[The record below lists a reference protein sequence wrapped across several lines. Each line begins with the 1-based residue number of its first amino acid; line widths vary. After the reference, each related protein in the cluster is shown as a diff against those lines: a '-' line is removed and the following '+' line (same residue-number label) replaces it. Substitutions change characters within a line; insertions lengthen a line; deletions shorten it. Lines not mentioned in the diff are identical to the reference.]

1 MVEPT
6 VTPAQRKN
14 YYLLVLSVVSMQMTS
29 STIYMV
35 LPLFF
40 EQYGITKTQNGL
52 LISIGTLAG
61 VFSGL
66 VAGKF
71 SDSYG
76 RKLFLVGG
84 TAVYSVVFYLFA
96 FLGKEFNTF
105 LVLRFFEGMGFY
117 VMPVLVSAMCADT
130 FLSRER
136 GRMMSLFSM
145 SGGLGQLLGPLL
157 APYLISGSDFNLY
170 FIFSGSFVVVSLV
183 AMVTLVR
190 ETLPPELRVRREPG
204 GKRLDVGG
212 FLVSVRSLGRAF
224 AVFLVA
230 ILLYRTGYTMMD
242 PFFSIYLKEV
252 LALDLSS
259 TSYLFALRAICTLV
273 FAPVAGWLAD
283 KWGRKPTFMA
293 GMALMVL
300 SLVAYTRIRAPMD
313 IYLVRALDAVSGV
326 VIMNSIR
333 TLTADLLAP
342 EVRGF
347 GMGLYSTIS
356 QESSTVGAIFGGLVI
371 DSMGYNMVFLLAAGA
386 SALSLFIVR
395 LWVPEPAGVKLS
407 APQVPTSPPS
417 GG

>member
-1 MVEPT
+1 MMEYT
-6 VTPAQRKN
+6 VTPAQRRN
-14 YYLLVLSVVSMQMTS
+14 YYLLVLSVVSMQVTA

-40 EQYGITKTQNGL
+40 EQYGMSKTQNGL
-52 LISIGTLAG
+52 LISVGTLAG

-66 VAGKF
+66 LAGKF
-71 SDSYG
+71 SDTYG
-76 RKLFLVGG
+76 RKWFLVGG

-105 LVLRFFEGMGFY
+105 LVLRFFEGIGFY

-130 FLSRER
+130 FPSVER

-145 SGGLGQLLGPLL
+145 AGGLGQLVGPLM
-157 APYLISGSDFNLY
+157 APYLIRGSDFNMY
-170 FIFSGSFVVVSLV
+170 FVFSGTFVVVSVV
-183 AMVTLVR
+183 AMAALVR
-190 ETLPPELRVRREPG
+190 ETLPRELRAKRPSG
-204 GKRLDVGG
+204 GKQLNTGG
-212 FLVSVRSLGRAF
+212 FIASARSLGRAF

-242 PFFSIYLKEV
+242 PFFSIYLREV

-259 TSYLFALRAICTLV
+259 TSYLFALRAVCTMI
-273 FAPVAGWLAD
+273 FAPVAGWLTD

-293 GMALMVL
+293 GMALLVV
-300 SLVAYTRIRAPMD
+300 SLVAYTRMRGPGD
-313 IYLVRALDAVSGV
+313 IYLVRSLDAVAGV
-326 VIMNSIR
+326 VLMNSIR

-342 EVRGF
+342 GVRGF

-356 QESSTVGAIFGGLVI
+356 QESSTLGAIFGGLVI
-371 DSMGYNMVFLLAAGA
+371 DSLGYSMVFLLAAGA

-407 APQVPTSPPS
+407 ALQTPTRPLSR
-417 GG
+417 G

>member
-1 MVEPT
+1 MQ
-6 VTPAQRKN
+6 VTA
-14 YYLLVLSVVSMQMTS
+14 

-66 VAGKF
+66 LAGKF

-76 RKLFLVGG
+76 RKWFLVGG

-105 LVLRFFEGMGFY
+105 LVLRFFEGIGFY

-130 FLSRER
+130 FPQLER

-145 SGGLGQLLGPLL
+145 AGGLGQLVGPLL
-157 APYLISGSDFNLY
+157 APYLINGSDFNTY

-183 AMVTLVR
+183 AMVTLVK
-190 ETLPPELRVRREPG
+190 ETLPSELRAKQVTS

-212 FLVSVRSLGRAF
+212 FLASVRSLGRVF

-242 PFFSIYLKEV
+242 PFFSIYLREV
-252 LALDLSS
+252 LSLDLSS
-259 TSYLFALRAICTLV
+259 TSYLFALRAICTMV

-293 GMALMVL
+293 GMSLMVL
-300 SLVAYTRIRAPMD
+300 SLVAYTRMRGPGD
-313 IYLVRALDAVSGV
+313 IYLVRGLDAVAGV
-326 VIMNSIR
+326 VLMNSIR

-342 EVRGF
+342 GVRGF

-371 DSMGYNMVFLLAAGA
+371 DTMGYNMVFLLAAGA
-386 SALSLFIVR
+386 SALSLFIER
-395 LWVPEPAGVKLS
+395 LWVPEPAGMKQNAS
-407 APQVPTSPPS
+407 QVPTRPPS

>member
-1 MVEPT
+1 MVEHT
-6 VTPAQRKN
+6 VTPAQRRN
-14 YYLLVLSVVSMQMTS
+14 YYLLVLSVVSMQVTA

-52 LISIGTLAG
+52 LISVGTLAG
-61 VFSGL
+61 VFSSL
-66 VAGKF
+66 LAGRF

-76 RKLFLVGG
+76 RKWFLVGG

-96 FLGKEFNTF
+96 GLGKDFNTF
-105 LVLRFFEGMGFY
+105 LVLRFFEGVGFY

-130 FLSRER
+130 FPSVER

-145 SGGLGQLLGPLL
+145 AGGLGQLMGPLM
-157 APYLISGSDFNLY
+157 APYLIRESDFTLY
-170 FIFSGSFVVVSLV
+170 FVFSGSFVVVSVV
-183 AMVTLVR
+183 AMAVLVR
-190 ETLPPELRVRREPG
+190 ETLPPELRSRRKAV
-204 GKRLDVGG
+204 GKRPDSG
-212 FLVSVRSLGRAF
+212 FIASARALGRVF

-242 PFFSIYLKEV
+242 PFFSIYLREV

-259 TSYLFALRAICTLV
+259 TSYLFALRAVCTMV
-273 FAPVAGWLAD
+273 FAPVAGWLTD

-293 GMALMVL
+293 GMALMVV
-300 SLVAYTRIRAPMD
+300 SLVAYTMMRDPGD
-313 IYLVRALDAVSGV
+313 IYLVRGLDAVAGV
-326 VIMNSIR
+326 VLMNSIR

-356 QESSTVGAIFGGLVI
+356 QESSTLGAIFGGLVI

-386 SALSLFIVR
+386 SALSLFIVK
-395 LWVPEPAGVKLS
+395 LWVPEPSVVRMI
-407 APQVPTSPPS
+407 APKA
-417 GG
+417 

>member
-1 MVEPT
+1 
-6 VTPAQRKN
+6 
-14 YYLLVLSVVSMQMTS
+14 
-29 STIYMV
+29 
-35 LPLFF
+35 
-40 EQYGITKTQNGL
+40 
-52 LISIGTLAG
+52 
-61 VFSGL
+61 
-66 VAGKF
+66 
-71 SDSYG
+71 
-76 RKLFLVGG
+76 
-84 TAVYSVVFYLFA
+84 
-96 FLGKEFNTF
+96 
-105 LVLRFFEGMGFY
+105 
-117 VMPVLVSAMCADT
+117 
-130 FLSRER
+130 
-136 GRMMSLFSM
+136 
-145 SGGLGQLLGPLL
+145 
-157 APYLISGSDFNLY
+157 
-170 FIFSGSFVVVSLV
+170 VVVSLV

-212 FLVSVRSLGRAF
+212 FLVSTRSLGRAF

-252 LALDLSS
+252 LSLDLSS

>member
-1 MVEPT
+1 MVENA
-6 VTPAQRKN
+6 VTPAQRRN
-14 YYLLVLSVVSMQMTS
+14 YYLLVLSVVSMQVTA

-76 RKLFLVGG
+76 RKWFLVGG

-105 LVLRFFEGMGFY
+105 LVLRLFEGIGFY

-130 FLSRER
+130 FPSRER

-145 SGGLGQLLGPLL
+145 AGGLGQLVGPLM
-157 APYLISGSDFNLY
+157 APYLISGSDFNMY

-183 AMVTLVR
+183 AMVTLVK
-190 ETLPPELRVRREPG
+190 ETLPHELRTRREPG

-212 FLVSVRSLGRAF
+212 FLAYVRSLGRAF

-242 PFFSIYLKEV
+242 PFFSIYLREG

-259 TSYLFALRAICTLV
+259 TSYLFALRAICTMV
-273 FAPVAGWLAD
+273 FAPVAVA
-283 KWGRKPTFMA
+283 
-293 GMALMVL
+293 ALCFAVIRHRLL
-300 SLVAYTRIRAPMD
+300 SEERM
-313 IYLVRALDAVSGV
+313 
-326 VIMNSIR
+326 
-333 TLTADLLAP
+333 LL
-342 EVRGF
+342 EEF
-347 GMGLYSTIS
+347 GDEYREYMQKTK
-356 QESSTVGAIFGGLVI
+356 
-371 DSMGYNMVFLLAAGA
+371 
-386 SALSLFIVR
+386 R
-395 LWVPEPAGVKLS
+395 LIPYVY
-407 APQVPTSPPS
+407 
-417 GG
+417 